1 MAEQNLICEYS
12 GLPSL
17 ASLLAEQEAQE
28 AFHNQSK
35 KVTFNAEDSDRII
48 QMAWEDR
55 TPFEAIEI
63 QFGLKE
69 KDVIAFMR
77 KNSLPS
83 SFIMWRK
90 RMKSRKTKHA
100 AKRIDGTN
108 RFKCSRQKS
117 TGNKI
122 SKR

>member
-12 GLPSL
+12 GLRSL
-17 ASLLAEQEAQE
+17 ASLLAEQEKHDTIKMHAE
-28 AFHNQSK
+28 K
-35 KVTFNAEDSDRII
+35 FNFNDEDRDRII

-55 TPFEAIEI
+55 TPFEAIEF

-69 KDVIAFMR
+69 KDVMEFMR

-83 SFIMWRK
+83 SFRMWRK
-90 RMKSRKTKHA
+90 RMKSRKTKYA
-100 AKRIDGTN
+100 ALRDDGTN
-108 RFKCSRQKS
+108 RFKCSRQRS

>member
-1 MAEQNLICEYS
+1 MAEQIITCEYS
-12 GLPSL
+12 GLRSL
-17 ASLLAEQEAQE
+17 ASLLAEQEKQE
-28 AFHNQSK
+28 AIK
-35 KVTFNAEDSDRII
+35 KQAEKFNFSEEDCDRII

-55 TPFEAIEI
+55 TPFEAMEF

-69 KDVIAFMR
+69 KEVIEFMR

-83 SFIMWRK
+83 SFRMWRK

-100 AKRIDGTN
+100 ALRDDATN
-108 RFKCSRQKS
+108 RFKCSRQRS